1 VAAINYLLIA
11 LRWLEYRGYDS
22 VGSRCKPPAAT
33 SPRLR
38 TVRRIGALDRLV
50 REWAGP
56 DLDGVG
62 IGHTRWATHGSV
74 TEDNAHPRDD
84 CTNRIS
90 LVHNGIVENAVWL
103 RDALT
108 AAGHRFASSVDSE
121 VLCHL
126 IEDRLQLC
134 GDLSTPRADC
144 THPC

>member
-1 VAAINYLLIA
+1 MCGIVASPDACGRDQLPADRAALA
-11 LRWLEYRGYDS
+11 RVPRLRLRW
-22 VGSRCKPPAAT
+22 VAVQTT
-33 SPRLR
+33 SGDVARLR

-103 RDALT
+103 RAALT
-108 AAGHRFASSVDSE
+108 AAGH
-121 VLCHL
+121 
-126 IEDRLQLC
+126 
-134 GDLSTPRADC
+134 
-144 THPC
+144 